1 MMGKEQPVNANE
13 NMPEMPCSL
22 RRAGVLA
29 PVFSLPSGDFGPS
42 ADQFLAFMHR
52 SHLSI
57 WQVLPLGPPLM
68 DGSPYQCAS
77 SFAINPA
84 FLSDALLLNP
94 DDFDSITAISERRNG
109 RGALPSLLAEYD
121 QFCHASSNWLGD
133 YALFMAIKR
142 HEHGRS
148 WLEWRPSLRDRDPAA
163 LKAFEEE
170 HAEVVHAI
178 QFEQFLLDRQWRRVV
193 DRAHELGILIYGD
206 LPIFVAGDSADVWAN
221 RQSFQ
226 LDERGLPIEVAGV
239 PPDYFSATGQRW
251 GNPLFDWTR
260 MEADGFSWWK
270 QRIAR
275 HIQMFDWVRIDHFR
289 GLAAYWSI
297 PAHCD
302 TAIDG
307 RWIEAPGTALLTA
320 LSEASGGSLPII
332 AEDLGVIT
340 DDVVALRKAFN
351 MPGMLIL
358 QFAFD
363 SGDDNPYLPANHQAD
378 SVVYTGTHDNDTTL
392 GWWQSQDTEAQEHVY
407 DVLEQQLDLSRDEP
421 MPMALIRA
429 AMASVAQMTI
439 IPMAD
444 WLGQDAQGRIN
455 TPGTPTGNWTWQ
467 FEHAD
472 LSEELSQ
479 RIRALVLE
487 HQRYPG

>member
-1 MMGKEQPVNANE
+1 MGKEPTKEKKNL
-13 NMPEMPCSL
+13 PEMPCAL

-42 ADQFLAFMHR
+42 VDQFLAFMNQSR
-52 SHLSI
+52 LTV

-84 FLSDALLLNP
+84 FLSDALLLNS
-94 DDFDSITAISERRNG
+94 DDFDPVTPIFERRVG
-109 RGALPSLLAEYD
+109 RGALPSLFAEFE
-121 QFCHASSNWLGD
+121 QFRRASSNWLDD
-133 YALFMAIKR
+133 YALFMVIKS
-142 HEHGRS
+142 HEQGRS
-148 WLEWRPSLRDRDPAA
+148 WLEWRPAWRDRDPAA
-163 LKAFEEE
+163 LEAFARA
-170 HAEVVHAI
+170 HANAVQAI
-178 QFEQFLLDRQWRRVV
+178 KFEQFLLDRQWRRIVTK
-193 DRAHELGILIYGD
+193 AHELGILIYGD

-221 RQSFQ
+221 RAFFQ
-226 LDERGLPIEVAGV
+226 LDERGLPAEVAGV

-251 GNPLFDWTR
+251 GNPLFDWFR
-260 MEADGFSWWK
+260 MATDGFSWWK
-270 QRIAR
+270 QRMAR
-275 HIQMFDWVRIDHFR
+275 HIDMFDWVRIDHFR

-307 RWIEAPGTALLTA
+307 RWVEAPGAALLTA
-320 LSEASGGSLPII
+320 LSEAFGGDLPII

-340 DDVVALRKAFN
+340 EDVTALRKAFGL
-351 MPGMLIL
+351 PGMLIL

-363 SGDDNPYLPANHQAD
+363 SDDDNPYLPANHQAD

-392 GWWQSQDTEAQEHVY
+392 GWWQSLSPYAQAHVY
-407 DVLEQQLDLSRDEP
+407 DVLEQQLNLSRSER

-429 AMASVAQMTI
+429 AMASVARLAV

-444 WLGQDAQGRIN
+444 WLGCDSSGRIN

-467 FEHAD
+467 FERAAM
-472 LSEELSQ
+472 SAELSQ
-479 RIRALVLE
+479 RIRALVTE
-487 HQRYPG
+487 YQRDPG

>member
-1 MMGKEQPVNANE
+1 MGKEPIKE
-13 NMPEMPCSL
+13 KKTSLEMPCSQ

-42 ADQFLAFMHR
+42 VDQFLEFMNR
-52 SHLSI
+52 SRLTI

-68 DGSPYQCAS
+68 DGSPYQCSS

-94 DDFDSITAISERRNG
+94 DDFDSVATVSERRTG
-109 RGALPSLLAEYD
+109 RGALPSLLAEFEG
-121 QFCHASSNWLGD
+121 FCRASSNWLDD
-133 YALFMAIKR
+133 YALFMAIKP

-148 WLEWRPSLRDRDPAA
+148 WLEWRPVWRDRDPAA
-163 LKAFEEE
+163 LDAFLQD
-170 HAEVVHAI
+170 HAEAVHAI
-178 QFEQFLLDRQWRRVV
+178 KFEQFLLDRQWRRIVTK
-193 DRAHELGILIYGD
+193 AHELGILIYGD

-221 RQSFQ
+221 REFFQ
-226 LDERGLPIEVAGV
+226 LDERGLPTEVAGV

-251 GNPLFDWTR
+251 GNPLFDWSR

-270 QRIAR
+270 QRMAR
-275 HIQMFDWVRIDHFR
+275 HIEMFDWVRIDHFR

-307 RWIEAPGTALLTA
+307 RWVEAPGAALLTT
-320 LSEASGGSLPII
+320 LSEAFGGDLPII

-340 DDVVALRKAFN
+340 EDVTALRKAFG

-358 QFAFD
+358 HFAFD
-363 SGDDNPYLPANHQAD
+363 SDDDNPYLPANHQAD

-392 GWWQSQDTEAQEHVY
+392 GWWQSLDSDAQEHVY
-407 DVLEQQLDLSRDEP
+407 DVLEQQLNLSRTEP

-429 AMASVAQMTI
+429 AMASIAQMAI

-444 WLGQDAQGRIN
+444 WLGCDSRGRIN

-467 FEHAD
+467 FERAD
-472 LSEELSQ
+472 MSAELSK
-479 RIRALVLE
+479 RIRTLVTE
-487 HQRYPG
+487 YQRDPG

>member
-1 MMGKEQPVNANE
+1 MGKESTKE
-13 NMPEMPCSL
+13 KKILPEMPCAL

-42 ADQFLAFMHR
+42 VDQFLTFMNQSR
-52 SHLSI
+52 LTV

-94 DDFDSITAISERRNG
+94 DDFDPIAPIRERRAG
-109 RGALPSLLAEYD
+109 QGALPSLLAEFD
-121 QFCHASSNWLGD
+121 EFCRASSNWLDD
-133 YALFMAIKR
+133 YALFIVIKS
-142 HEHGRS
+142 HEQGRS
-148 WLEWRPSLRDRDPAA
+148 WLEWRPVWRDRDPASLEA
-163 LKAFEEE
+163 FAQDHAKA
-170 HAEVVHAI
+170 VHAVK
-178 QFEQFLLDRQWRRVV
+178 FEQFLLDRQWRRIVT
-193 DRAHELGILIYGD
+193 RAHELGVLIYGD

-221 RQSFQ
+221 RAFFQ
-226 LDERGLPIEVAGV
+226 LDERGLPTEVAGV

-251 GNPLFDWTR
+251 GNPLFDWSR
-260 MEADGFSWWK
+260 MAADGFSWWK
-270 QRIAR
+270 QRMAR
-275 HIQMFDWVRIDHFR
+275 HIDMFDWVRIDHFR

-297 PAHCD
+297 PAQCD

-307 RWIEAPGTALLTA
+307 RWVEAPGAALLTA
-320 LSEASGGSLPII
+320 LSEAFGGDLPII

-340 DDVVALRKAFN
+340 EDVTALRKAFG

-363 SGDDNPYLPANHQAD
+363 SDDDNPYLPANHHAD

-392 GWWQSQDTEAQEHVY
+392 GWWQSLSPDAQAHMY
-407 DVLEQQLDLSRDEP
+407 DVLAQQLNLSSSEP
-421 MPMALIRA
+421 MPMALLRA
-429 AMASVAQMTI
+429 AMASVAQLAI

-444 WLGQDAQGRIN
+444 WLGCDSSGRIN

-467 FEHAD
+467 FERAD
-472 LSEELSQ
+472 MSAELSK
-479 RIRALVLE
+479 RIRALVTE
-487 HQRYPG
+487 YQRDPG